1 MKIITKVGVIA
12 TLTGLSILIV
22 IALYYAVIGLFFSE
36 DVHLIYKIAI
46 PLVVLGVIAIFV
58 GIIRENIKNKSNSKL
73 NEVEN

>member
-12 TLTGLSILIV
+12 TLTGLTILIV

-58 GIIRENIKNKSNSKL
+58 GIIRENIKNKSDSKL

>member
-12 TLTGLSILIV
+12 TLTGLTILIV

-58 GIIRENIKNKSNSKL
+58 GIIRENIKNKRDSKL

>member
-12 TLTGLSILIV
+12 TLTGLTILIA
-22 IALYYAVIGLFFSE
+22 ISLYYGVIGLFFSE

-46 PLVVLGVIAIFV
+46 PRVVLGVITIFV
-58 GIIRENIKNKSNSKL
+58 GIIRENIKNKSDSKL

>member
-12 TLTGLSILIV
+12 TLTGLTILIV

-36 DVHLIYKIAI
+36 DVHLIYKITI

-58 GIIRENIKNKSNSKL
+58 GLIRENIKNKSDSKL

>member
-12 TLTGLSILIV
+12 TLTGLTILIV